1 MIFTGDFKDIAL
13 PSDERTI
20 ERWFNTDA
28 GFVKPSNQQRTARQV
43 RTFPIR
49 FSFLRGDNINNTD
62 LSIIKKTDIREGKI
76 LEFRTEF
83 INAFNHPFF
92 PTGLNANGITANG
105 VITAPTA
112 ATFGTVSQS
121 NQANYPRRIQLG
133 IKFIF

>member
-1 MIFTGDFKDIAL
+1 
-13 PSDERTI
+13 
-20 ERWFNTDA
+20 
-28 GFVKPSNQQRTARQV
+28 V

-92 PTGLNANGITANG
+92 NTENI
-105 VITAPTA
+105 VIDPTA
-112 ATFGTVSQS
+112 ATFGRFVSQT
-121 NQANYPRRIQLG
+121 QRNYARRIQMSL
-133 IKFIF
+133 KFTF